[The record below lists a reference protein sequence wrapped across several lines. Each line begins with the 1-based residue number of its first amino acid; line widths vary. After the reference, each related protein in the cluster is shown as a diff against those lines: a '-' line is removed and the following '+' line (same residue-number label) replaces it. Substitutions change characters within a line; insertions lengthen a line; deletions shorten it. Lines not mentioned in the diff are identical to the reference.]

1 MGRLAAPDDIAAVIA
16 YLTLRDM
23 GQASGQIMYVDG
35 GYLSAMG
42 VTR

>member
-1 MGRLAAPDDIAAVIA
+1 MDRLAAPDDIAVVVA

-35 GYLSAMG
+35 GFLSARG
-42 VTR
+42 ITR